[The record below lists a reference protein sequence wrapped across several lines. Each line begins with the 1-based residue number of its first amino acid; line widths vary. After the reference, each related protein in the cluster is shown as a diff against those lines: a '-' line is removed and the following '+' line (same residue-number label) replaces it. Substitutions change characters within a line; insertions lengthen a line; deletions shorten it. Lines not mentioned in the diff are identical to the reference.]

1 MLIGGAIINAVAFSG
16 SNYLFSSFK
25 SKQADEERKR
35 HDLALEHLT
44 QARDEWSKKRTKYL
58 DYVNEKLRKEA
69 HAKQTFTD
77 IDRALQE
84 YYIMTG
90 SQFDIPQELQT
101 FNKPK
106 LSDYYTPSEDQ
117 KTREILFILAGLGV
131 VGFATYEITKD

>member
-35 HDLALEHLT
+35 HDLALERLT
-44 QARDEWSKKRTKYL
+44 QEREEWSKKRTKYL
-58 DYVNEKLRKEA
+58 DYVNDKLRKEA

-101 FNKPK
+101 FNEPK

-117 KTREILFILAGLGV
+117 KMREILFILGGLGV

>member
-16 SNYLFSSFK
+16 SSYLFSSFK
-25 SKQADEERKR
+25 STQADEEKKR
-35 HDLALEHLT
+35 HDLALERLT
-44 QARDEWSKKRTKYL
+44 QAREEWSKKRTAFL
-58 DYVNEKLRKEA
+58 DYVNDKLRKEA

-90 SQFDIPQELQT
+90 SQVALPQELQT

-106 LSDYYTPSEDQ
+106 LSDYYTPSEYQ
-117 KTREILFILAGLGV
+117 KMREILFIAVGLSV
-131 VGFATYEITKD
+131 VGFVTYEITKD